1 MNAFYSLLTQS
12 ELKRTGSPIYIPKRS
27 QVIKNKIN
35 RARAHAPARKG
46 TKENE
51 HSKKI

>member
-12 ELKRTGSPIYIPKRS
+12 EPKRTGSPVYIPKRS

-35 RARAHAPARKG
+35 RARAQRNKRK
-46 TKENE
+46 
-51 HSKKI
+51 